1 MTMTDKEKYTML
13 TQRYWEAE
21 TTPEE
26 ERALARYAAQ
36 TDDPAFAEIR
46 AVLGYLSVGR
56 AKKARRGRKVRLY
69 TLAAAA
75 ASVAVVVTFSLGL
88 LTGRGQ
94 RTDDLC
100 IRYAYGVQTND
111 SEAIM
116 ASVASSLADFFA
128 GDTPAE
134 TQLLEMFQR

>member
-1 MTMTDKEKYTML
+1 MMEKEKYLKML
-13 TQRYWEAE
+13 QRYWEAE

-26 ERALARYAAQ
+26 ERALARYAAK
-36 TDDPAFAEIR
+36 TDDPAFGEIR

-56 AKKARRGRKVRLY
+56 TEKARRGRRVRQY
-69 TLAAAA
+69 TFAAAA
-75 ASVAVVVTFSLGL
+75 ASVAVVAALSLGL

-100 IRYAYGVQTND
+100 IRYAYGVQTGD

-128 GDTPAE
+128 GETPAE
-134 TQLLEMFQR
+134 TQLFEMFQR